1 MAFPQVSQQQEIELL
16 HAAPATPLQFAQHF
30 QGLTPHDGKRRRS
43 GAVREF

>member
-16 HAAPATPLQFAQHF
+16 HAASATPLQLSC